1 VKALVAEHLVV
12 RYGEVEAVRGA
23 SFSVGRGEV
32 FGLLG
37 PNGAGK
43 TSVLRVLTTL
53 IRPHGG
59 RAWVLGHE
67 VGDEPAAVR
76 RLIGYVPQALSADGS
91 LTGRE
96 NAMLF
101 ARLHNLPRA
110 DRRARVDEALDEMGL
125 GPAGGRLAR
134 TYSGGMIRGLEIA
147 CGLLHRPPMLLLD
160 EPTVGLD
167 PQVRQELWAL
177 IDQLR
182 SEGVSILMS
191 THYIE
196 EAERLADEVA
206 IMSAGRI
213 AARGRPAQLVA
224 EHVGREAIE
233 VYGPS
238 AELREAEQR
247 AAAAGFSTRRAGPA
261 LAILGT
267 DRSDNGALPRGYPRA
282 ANLEDAFVLLTGAE
296 VE

>member
-1 VKALVAEHLVV
+1 MKALVAEHLVV

-134 TYSGGMIRGLEIA
+134 TYSGGMIRRLEIA

-167 PQVRQELWAL
+167 PAARQAVWSHLH
-177 IDQLR
+177 QLR
-182 SEGVSILMS
+182 TEAGTTLVVT
-191 THYIE
+191 THAME
-196 EAERLADEVA
+196 EAEEHCQRVAILSDGRVRAQGSLDELKAVGGHAGESLEAVFLGLVSDEVSTPGEV
-206 IMSAGRI
+206 IRDV
-213 AARGRPAQLVA
+213 AR
-224 EHVGREAIE
+224 H
-233 VYGPS
+233 
-238 AELREAEQR
+238 
-247 AAAAGFSTRRAGPA
+247 RRTARR
-261 LAILGT
+261 LG
-267 DRSDNGALPRGYPRA
+267 
-282 ANLEDAFVLLTGAE
+282 
-296 VE
+296 